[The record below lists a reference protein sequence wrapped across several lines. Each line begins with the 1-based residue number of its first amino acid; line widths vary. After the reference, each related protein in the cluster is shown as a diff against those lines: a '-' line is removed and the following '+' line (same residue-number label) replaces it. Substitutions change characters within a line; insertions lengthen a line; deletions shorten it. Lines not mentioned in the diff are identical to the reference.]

1 MQTKK
6 KLVTAACLLIVLM
19 GACNGKSGHEVE
31 SSSASVTK
39 VTVAEARQME
49 YRPVF
54 DFTGTAEP
62 YKEANLGAS
71 IPGRVEKIHYAKGSY
86 VPKGAVIVEMS
97 DELLIQAQIEMQTLR
112 KDFERIARLKEKES
126 ISVMDYDHVKAKYEA
141 SQAKVEM
148 LKKNTSIVAPFSGV
162 ITDIMVNEGE
172 NYTFVPSVRN
182 DLKIVGGIVS
192 LKQLNPLKV
201 SISVNEKQLHAV
213 TKGEEVR
220 FVFDAAPDAPV
231 TGKVSYIAPVLS
243 SMTRTVTVEVT
254 IPNHQLRLKP
264 GMFCRASLYAA
275 PQTGVFVP
283 LNAISRQQGTGDEY
297 LFVVNEELTVSRRK
311 ITRGE
316 VENGYVRVPEVN
328 AGERVVVD
336 GKNRLIDGL
345 VVEIIQK

>member
-1 MQTKK
+1 
-6 KLVTAACLLIVLM
+6 
-19 GACNGKSGHEVE
+19 
-31 SSSASVTK
+31 
-39 VTVAEARQME
+39 
-49 YRPVF
+49 
-54 DFTGTAEP
+54 
-62 YKEANLGAS
+62 
-71 IPGRVEKIHYAKGSY
+71 
-86 VPKGAVIVEMS
+86 MS

-243 SMTRTVTVEVT
+243 SMTRTLPK
-254 IPNHQLRLKP
+254 I
-264 GMFCRASLYAA
+264 GRASC
-275 PQTGVFVP
+275 
-283 LNAISRQQGTGDEY
+283 S
-297 LFVVNEELTVSRRK
+297 
-311 ITRGE
+311 
-316 VENGYVRVPEVN
+316 
-328 AGERVVVD
+328 ERV
-336 GKNRLIDGL
+336 
-345 VVEIIQK
+345 